1 MMRKRRFAYG
11 AWLLFAILLYFFENN
26 TGTRTILAASVFLP
40 AASVLCAVRSARRV
54 TVHLSAPD
62 CCKQG
67 DAAECSVRAEGLLPG
82 AVLTAVLRGRSRLT
96 GEETAVKLSVS
107 RFAPDAAGTLRTAHC
122 GTVMLSLSD
131 AAVQDWFGLY
141 RCALTVQS
149 TRFVTVEPPLF
160 DVRITLAEN
169 ETVTADSERWSS
181 THPGHDPSETF
192 GFRTYVPGDPIRQIH
207 WKLSQKTDSL
217 MVRELGL
224 PVAEEVL
231 LLLDTSTTGKEDAAD
246 ALDAAMTALL
256 SLSRSLTEQGIAH
269 SVGWKNRELEELSL
283 CTVQDQQDCTA
294 VREQILTAAAAP
306 DAESICDCFRKW
318 SGDVYAHTVVC
329 APSLPRGLSLL
340 QAGNRVTVL
349 LSDGG
354 AQSCGGVMVIP
365 FSRKN
370 MAQELEYLEI

>member
-1 MMRKRRFAYG
+1 MMGKGRLAYG
-11 AWLLFAILLYFFENN
+11 AWLLFAGLLYFFENN
-26 TGTRTILAASVFLP
+26 TGTRTILAASIVLP
-40 AASVLCAVRSARRV
+40 AVSVLCSVSSAKRITVR
-54 TVHLSAPD
+54 LSAPD
-62 CCKQG
+62 CCRRG
-67 DAAECSVRAEGLLPG
+67 DAAECSVQAEGLLPG
-82 AVLTAVLRGRSRLT
+82 AVLTAALHGRSRLT
-96 GEETAVKLSVS
+96 GEETRAQISLSRFSPAVKT
-107 RFAPDAAGTLRTAHC
+107 ALRAAHC
-122 GTVMLSLSD
+122 GTVALSLSD

-141 RCALTVQS
+141 RRPLTLQS
-149 TRFVTVEPPLF
+149 SRFITIEPPLF
-160 DVRITLAEN
+160 SIQIALAER
-169 ETVTADSERWSS
+169 ESVAADGTCWSS
-181 THPGHDPSETF
+181 AHAGQDPSETF
-192 GFRTYVPGDPIRQIH
+192 GFRTYIPGDPIRQIH

-256 SLSRSLTEQGIAH
+256 SLSRSLTEQGITH

-283 CTVQDQQDCTA
+283 CTVRDQQDCTA

-354 AQSCGGVMVIP
+354 AQSCDGVMVIP

>member
-1 MMRKRRFAYG
+1 MMGKGRLAYG
-11 AWLLFAILLYFFENN
+11 AWLLFTGLLYFFENN
-26 TGTRTILAASVFLP
+26 TGTRTILAASIVLP
-40 AASVLCAVRSARRV
+40 AASIFCAVYSAKRI
-54 TVHLSAPD
+54 TVRLSAPD
-62 CCKQG
+62 CCKRG
-67 DAAECSVRAEGLLPG
+67 DAAECSVQAEGLLPG
-82 AVLTAVLRGRSRLT
+82 AVLTAALSGRSRLT
-96 GEETAVKLSVS
+96 GEETRAQVSLSRFSPAVKT
-107 RFAPDAAGTLRTAHC
+107 ALRAAHC
-122 GTVMLSLSD
+122 GTVALSLRD
-131 AAVQDWFGLY
+131 AAVQDWFGLC
-141 RCALTVQS
+141 RRPLTLQS
-149 TRFVTVEPPLF
+149 SRFITVEPPLF
-160 DVRITLAEN
+160 SIQIALAER
-169 ETVTADSERWSS
+169 ESVSADGARWSS
-181 THPGHDPSETF
+181 AHGGQDPSETF
-192 GFRTYVPGDPIRQIH
+192 GFRTYIPGDPIRQIH

-231 LLLDTSTTGKEDAAD
+231 LLLDTSITVREDAAD

-256 SLSRSLTEQGIAH
+256 SLSRSLTEQGITH

-283 CTVQDQQDCTA
+283 CTVRDQQNCTA

-306 DAESICDCFRKW
+306 DAESICDCFHKW

-354 AQSCGGVMVIP
+354 AQSCDGVMVIP

>member
-1 MMRKRRFAYG
+1 MMGKGRLAYG
-11 AWLLFAILLYFFENN
+11 AWLLFAVLLYFFENN
-26 TGTRTILAASVFLP
+26 TGTRTILAASIVLP
-40 AASVLCAVRSARRV
+40 AVSVLCAVCSAKRI
-54 TVHLSAPD
+54 TVRLSAPD
-62 CCKQG
+62 CCGRG
-67 DAAECSVRAEGLLPG
+67 DAAECSVQAEGLLPG
-82 AVLTAVLRGRSRLT
+82 AVLTVALSGRSRLT
-96 GEETAVKLSVS
+96 GEETRAQISLSRFSPAVKT
-107 RFAPDAAGTLRTAHC
+107 ALRAAHC
-122 GTVMLSLSD
+122 GTVALSLSD

-141 RCALTVQS
+141 RCALTLQS
-149 TRFVTVEPPLF
+149 SRFITIEPPLF
-160 DVRITLAEN
+160 SIQIALAER
-169 ETVTADSERWSS
+169 ESVSADGTRWSS
-181 THPGHDPSETF
+181 AHAGQDPSETF
-192 GFRTYVPGDPIRQIH
+192 GFRAYIPGDPIRQIH

-256 SLSRSLTEQGIAH
+256 SLSRSLTEQGITH

-283 CTVQDQQDCTA
+283 CTVRDQQDCTA

-354 AQSCGGVMVIP
+354 TQSCGGVTVVP

>member
-67 DAAECSVRAEGLLPG
+67 DAAECSVRAEGLLHG
-82 AVLTAVLRGRSRLT
+82 AVLTAALRGRSRLT
-96 GEETAVKLSVS
+96 GEETAVKLSAS

-122 GTVMLSLSD
+122 GTVILSLSD

-149 TRFVTVEPPLF
+149 TRFVTVEPLLF
-160 DVRITLAEN
+160 DVQISLAEN

-181 THPGHDPSETF
+181 AHPGHDPSETF
-192 GFRTYVPGDPIRQIH
+192 GFRAYVPGDPIRQIH

-231 LLLDTSTTGKEDAAD
+231 LLLDTSITGKEDAAD
-246 ALDAAMTALL
+246 ALDEAMTVLL
-256 SLSRSLTEQGIAH
+256 SLSRSLTEQGITH
-269 SVGWKNRELEELSL
+269 SIGWKNRELDELSL
-283 CTVQDQQDCTA
+283 CTVRDQQDCTA
-294 VREQILTAAAAP
+294 VREQILTASAAP

-318 SGDVYAHTVVC
+318 SEDVYAHTVVC

-354 AQSCGGVMVIP
+354 AQSCGGVTVVP

>member
-1 MMRKRRFAYG
+1 MSTLLWLLTEAGLVLCWLVTPWAPAPWLALCWLMAPLAGWLALLLTRKRWQVRLTCPVTAEKGKPFSVTAEVRQGVPFGRGRLTVSVENTVTGETHREKLTLHQGRG
-11 AWLLFAILLYFFENN
+11 AWQVQRACCGCLVMQAAELVLWDLL
-26 TGTRTILAASVFLP
+26 GVLP
-40 AASVLCAVRSARRV
+40 VRIPCTVQGRICVMPDTFPIEADPVSAVSRQ
-54 TVHLSAPD
+54 TDCEEYAPD
-62 CCKQG
+62 
-67 DAAECSVRAEGLLPG
+67 VRG
-82 AVLTAVLRGRSRLT
+82 
-96 GEETAVKLSVS
+96 
-107 RFAPDAAGTLRTAHC
+107 
-122 GTVMLSLSD
+122 SD
-131 AAVQDWFGLY
+131 PTEIFQI
-141 RCALTVQS
+141 R
-149 TRFVTVEPPLF
+149 E
-160 DVRITLAEN
+160 
-169 ETVTADSERWSS
+169 
-181 THPGHDPSETF
+181 
-192 GFRTYVPGDPIRQIH
+192 YVPGDSLRQIH

-283 CTVQDQQDCTA
+283 CTVRDQQDCTA
-294 VREQILTAAAAP
+294 VREQILTASAAP

-354 AQSCGGVMVIP
+354 AQSCDGVMVIP

>member
-1 MMRKRRFAYG
+1 MMGKGRLAYG
-11 AWLLFAILLYFFENN
+11 AWLLFAGLLYFFENN
-26 TGTRTILAASVFLP
+26 TGTRTILAASIILP
-40 AASVLCAVRSARRV
+40 AVSVLCAVCSAKRI
-54 TVHLSAPD
+54 TVRLSAPD
-62 CCKQG
+62 CCRRG
-67 DAAECSVRAEGLLPG
+67 DAAECSVQAEGLLPG
-82 AVLTAVLRGRSRLT
+82 AVLTAALSGRSRLT
-96 GEETAVKLSVS
+96 GEEIRVQVSLSRFSPAVK
-107 RFAPDAAGTLRTAHC
+107 AALRAAHC
-122 GTVMLSLSD
+122 GTVALSLSD
-131 AAVQDWFGLY
+131 AAVRDWFGLY
-141 RCALTVQS
+141 RRPLTFQS
-149 TRFVTVEPPLF
+149 SRFITVEPPLSA
-160 DVRITLAEN
+160 IQISLAER
-169 ETVTADSERWSS
+169 ESVSADSERWSS
-181 THPGHDPSETF
+181 AHAGQDPSETF
-192 GFRTYVPGDPIRQIH
+192 GFRTYIPGDPIRQIH

-231 LLLDTSTTGKEDAAD
+231 LLLDTSITVWENAAD

-354 AQSCGGVMVIP
+354 AQSCGGVMVVP

-370 MAQELEYLEI
+370 MALELEYLEI

>member
-1 MMRKRRFAYG
+1 MMGKGRLAYG
-11 AWLLFAILLYFFENN
+11 TWLLFAGLLYFFENN
-26 TGTRTILAASVFLP
+26 TGTRTILAASIVLP
-40 AASVLCAVRSARRV
+40 AVSVLCAVCSAKRI
-54 TVHLSAPD
+54 TVRLSAPD
-62 CCKQG
+62 CCGRG
-67 DAAECSVRAEGLLPG
+67 DAAECSVQAEGLLPG
-82 AVLTAVLRGRSRLT
+82 AVLTAALSGRSRLT
-96 GEETAVKLSVS
+96 GEETRVQVSLSRFSPAVKT
-107 RFAPDAAGTLRTAHC
+107 ALRAAHC
-122 GTVMLSLSD
+122 GTVALSLSD

-141 RCALTVQS
+141 RCALTLQS
-149 TRFVTVEPPLF
+149 SRFTTIEPPLF
-160 DVRITLAEN
+160 SIQIALAER
-169 ETVTADSERWSS
+169 ESVAADGTRWSS
-181 THPGHDPSETF
+181 AHAGQDPSETF
-192 GFRTYVPGDPIRQIH
+192 GFRAYIPGDPIRQIH

-231 LLLDTSTTGKEDAAD
+231 LLLDTSITVRENAAD

-256 SLSRSLTEQGIAH
+256 SLSRSLTEQGITH

-283 CTVQDQQDCTA
+283 CTVRDQQDCTA
-294 VREQILTAAAAP
+294 VREQILTATAAP

-354 AQSCGGVMVIP
+354 AQSCGGVTAVP